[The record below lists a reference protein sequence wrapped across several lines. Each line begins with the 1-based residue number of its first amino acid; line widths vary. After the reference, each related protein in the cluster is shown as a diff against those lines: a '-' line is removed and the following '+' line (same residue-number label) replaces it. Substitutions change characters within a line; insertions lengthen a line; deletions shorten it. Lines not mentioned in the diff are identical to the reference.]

1 MISRL
6 APWALKATLAV
17 LFSVSAVFAQTYTA
31 NQIPAGSS
39 DYGAA
44 PYTFTGMITI
54 PNFGS
59 GSGAVVRH
67 PKVVFSCAHVVFDKS
82 AVDPWIT
89 DVHWHRAW
97 ASGSAPSFS
106 GGQTL
111 RGYYRYTG
119 YAAAARAQQN
129 SSQSFSMDFVVHYA
143 FENTASGG
151 YAGWWP
157 DGVGQLKSSST
168 TKLITGYPSG
178 LYPGGNS
185 GKYLMH
191 RTGPFTRAFSTAYND
206 YLMIDEVSAGPGNSG
221 GPTWVSDGT
230 SYYYAGVL
238 ISGLA
243 RRIAQGDDVA
253 GVYGVDASSS
263 ELIELSISAAG
274 GSSSAAPV
282 ITAQPTSRRVNA
294 GETVSFTVAASGAGL
309 SYAWYFNGSV
319 ISGAT
324 SATLT
329 RTNAT
334 LAQAGSYQAVV
345 RNSAG
350 EARSNTVTLS
360 VDVPPPTITTQPA
373 NASVAT
379 GGTATFSVVAGGTG
393 PFTYQWSFN
402 NSSGQTSVIPGATSA
417 TLTISNAQ
425 SSHVGS
431 YTATVRNSAGGSI
444 TSRAA
449 TLTVGGSSGGGGS
462 QGVANN
468 AFASAGVLS
477 GTSVSA
483 SGSNVGATREAGEPI
498 HPDSGGGASVW
509 WAWTAPGAG
518 SVTITTAGS
527 SFDTILAVYTGTSLS
542 ALTRIAYDDD
552 SGPGVTSQVTFNA
565 VSGQT
570 YRIMVDGYGGDVGSI
585 ALQLTQIT
593 TGDGGSGRPSNDNF
607 ANRATLAAAGGSV
620 SGTHANATAETGEP
634 AHGGITAAR
643 SVWYAWTSDS
653 AADVNLT
660 TTSAS
665 GITTSLAVYTGT
677 ALSDLRAVTARTQAA
692 GSGNAVSFRA
702 AARTTY
708 FIVVDAQTGGTGAFA
723 LTLTPVVTSTAPA
736 NDAFARPSPI
746 GSAGGIFDVSSIGAS
761 KEAGEP
767 EHANNRGGASLWWTW
782 TASSAGTVS
791 VVTTG
796 SNFDTIL
803 AVYTGEAL
811 NALTTIAT
819 NDDIATGVTSGLAFT
834 AVSGRTY
841 RIAVDG
847 YGGASGNVRLALGVS
862 GGGSGPATGPANDL
876 FANRAAITVAAGA
889 LTANNSGATRETGE
903 PNHAGVSGGSSLWWT
918 WTPTASGSYVIAT
931 TGSAID
937 TLLAV
942 YSGTSFNALTTV
954 AANDDESSSVRTSRV
969 TVTATA
975 GSTYVIA
982 VDGKAGVAG
991 AIRLQ
996 VTSGGSNTAPAND
1009 AFAARISLAAGGGS
1023 LEGSNTLAT
1032 RETSEPQ
1039 HAGNGPTRSVWW
1051 TWTPN
1056 RSGRASITTAGS
1068 SFDTTL
1074 AIYTGTALTNLRLVA
1089 SNDDAA
1095 GGLATSSAAFD
1106 VVAGTTYQIA
1116 VDGYNGASGTVRIGA
1131 LVLATEGNAGV
1142 TQNTRLLNLAVRGI
1156 AGSGSATLT
1165 VGFAI
1170 AGDSPKPVLLRA
1182 VGPTLGTFGV
1192 PGSMPDPVLT
1202 LYRAADAIERN
1213 DNWGDN
1219 LRANEIVEKG
1229 ALIGAFPLPAN
1240 SRDAALL
1247 VNLLP
1252 GSYTGQISA
1261 NGNSANGVAL
1271 LEVYDT
1277 DYNSDA
1283 DATGRRLINVSSR
1296 GQVGSGAE
1304 IMIAG
1309 FVVLGPTP
1317 KRILVRGIGPGLSQ
1331 FGVAGVLG
1339 NPLITVVN
1347 GSGVPVGSN
1356 DNWSSQA
1363 DAVGVTA
1370 ASQRVGAFALNTG
1383 SLDAALV
1390 ISLPPGAYTVQLAG
1404 VGNGTGIGLI
1414 EAYELPD

>member
-1 MISRL
+1 MNSSL
-6 APWALKATLAV
+6 ALWPFRVALAV
-17 LFSVSAVFAQTYTA
+17 LLSVSAALAQTYTS
-31 NQIPAGSS
+31 NQIPAGSA
-39 DYGAA
+39 DYNNY
-44 PYTFTGMITI
+44 PYNFTGMITV

-82 AVDPWIT
+82 AVDPWIS

-97 ASGSAPSFS
+97 ASGTAPSFN

-111 RGYYRYTG
+111 RSYYRYTG

-143 FENTASGG
+143 FENTAGGG

-157 DGVGQLKSSST
+157 DGVSQLKSGST
-168 TKLITGYPSG
+168 TKLITGYPAG

-230 SYYYAGVL
+230 NYYYAGVL

-263 ELIELSISAAG
+263 ELIELSITAAG

-282 ITAQPTSRRVNA
+282 ITSQPTSRRVNV
-294 GETVSFTVAASGAGL
+294 GETVSFTVAASGSGL
-309 SYAWYFNGSV
+309 TYAWYFNGSA

-329 RTNAT
+329 RTNVT
-334 LAQAGSYQAVV
+334 LAHAGSYQAVV
-345 RNSAG
+345 SNSSG
-350 EARSNTVTLS
+350 EARSSTVTLS

-402 NSSGQTSVIPGATSA
+402 NSAGQTSVIPGATAS
-417 TLTISNAQ
+417 TLSISNAQ

-431 YTATVRNSAGGSI
+431 YTVTVRNSAGGSV
-444 TSRAA
+444 TSRSA
-449 TLTVGGSSGGGGS
+449 TLTVGGSSGGG

-477 GTSVSA
+477 GANVSA
-483 SGSNVGATREAGEPI
+483 SGSNVGANREAGEPV
-498 HPDSGGGASVW
+498 HPDSSGGASVW

-527 SFDTILAVYTGTSLS
+527 SFDTILAVYTGSSLS
-542 ALTRIAYDDD
+542 TLTRIVYDDD

-570 YRIMVDGYGGDVGSI
+570 YRIMVDGYGGDVGNIS
-585 ALQLTQIT
+585 LQLTQIT
-593 TGDGGSGRPSNDNF
+593 AGDGGSGRPANDNF
-607 ANRATLAAAGGSV
+607 ANRATIATAGSSV

-634 AHGGITAAR
+634 AHGGVTAAR

-653 AADVNLT
+653 TADVTIT
-660 TTSAS
+660 TTSAT

-677 ALSDLRAVTARTQAA
+677 ALSDLRAVTARIQTAT
-692 GSGNAVSFRA
+692 SGNAVSFRA
-702 AARTTY
+702 TARTSY
-708 FIVVDAQTGGTGAFA
+708 FIVVDAQSGGTGAFTLA
-723 LTLTPVVTSTAPA
+723 LSAVVTSTAPS

-746 GSAGGIFDVSSIGAS
+746 GSTGGTFDVSSIGAS
-761 KEAGEP
+761 KETGEP

-791 VVTTG
+791 LVTAG

-819 NDDIATGVTSGLAFT
+819 NDDIATGVTSALTFS

-847 YGGASGNVRLALGVS
+847 YGGASGNVRLALAFT
-862 GGGSGPATGPANDL
+862 GGGSGPTTGPANDL
-876 FANRAAITVAAGA
+876 FANRATITVASGA
-889 LTANNSGATRETGE
+889 VTANNSGGTRETGE
-903 PNHAGVSGGSSLWWT
+903 PNHAGVSGGRSLWWT
-918 WTPTASGSYVIAT
+918 WTPTTTGAYVITT

-942 YSGTSFNALTTV
+942 YSGTSFNALTTI
-954 AANDDESSSVRTSRV
+954 AANDDESSTVRTSRV

-975 GSTYVIA
+975 GTTYVIA
-982 VDGKAGVAG
+982 VDGKAGAAG
-991 AIRLQ
+991 ALRLQ
-996 VTSGGSNTAPAND
+996 VTSGGSSTAPAND
-1009 AFAARISLAAGGGS
+1009 AFAARIALPAGGGS
-1023 LEGSNTLAT
+1023 LEGSNILAT
-1032 RETSEPQ
+1032 RETSEPA

-1056 RSGRASITTAGS
+1056 RAGRASITTAGS

-1089 SNDDAA
+1089 SNDDAT
-1095 GGLATSSAAFD
+1095 GGLATSTAAFD
-1106 VVAGTTYQIA
+1106 VTAGTTYQIA

-1131 LVLATEGNAGV
+1131 LVLATDGDGTV

-1202 LYRAADAIERN
+1202 LYRGSEAIERN

-1219 LRANEIVEKG
+1219 LRANEVVEKS

-1261 NGNSANGVAL
+1261 SGSSANGVAL

-1283 DATGRRLINVSSR
+1283 DATGRRLVNVSSR

-1331 FGVAGVLG
+1331 FGVTGVLA
-1339 NPLITVVN
+1339 NPIITVVN

-1363 DAVGVTA
+1363 DIAGVTT
-1370 ASQRVGAFALNTG
+1370 ASQRVGAFALANG

-1404 VGNGTGIGLI
+1404 VSNGTGVGLI